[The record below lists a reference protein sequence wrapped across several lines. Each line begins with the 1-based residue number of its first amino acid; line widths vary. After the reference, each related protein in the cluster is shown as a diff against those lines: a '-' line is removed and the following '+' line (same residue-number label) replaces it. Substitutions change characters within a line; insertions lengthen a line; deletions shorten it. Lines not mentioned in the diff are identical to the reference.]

1 MPDLPNRAASEAE
14 LSAALY
20 LLFAEHEARALA
32 LLADSS
38 DPSRLTPEFWQAM
51 QTDIEDALAVHLSRI
66 HEEAAQRMAAGLGL
80 PGSLQTEVANAYV
93 WATQRGYEL
102 STELVANVQASVTEA
117 IARVSLGEV
126 ATLGV
131 VMAALLGP
139 DRAARISATEI
150 TNAVSAGEF
159 DQRDALEERYGVT
172 IVAIWNTR
180 DNDACRTCTRMNR
193 LTEVEFSRYYPSGPG
208 DQVHP
213 TCRCFLT
220 WEII

>member
-1 MPDLPNRAASEAE
+1 MPDLPNRTNEEAA

-20 LLFAEHEARALA
+20 LLFAEHEAEALA
-32 LLADSS
+32 LLDGSAD
-38 DPSRLTPEFWQAM
+38 PARLTPAFWQAM
-51 QTDIEDALAVHLSRI
+51 QQRIEDTLAEQLGRI
-66 HEEAAQRMAAGLGL
+66 HQQAAQRMAAELGL
-80 PGSLQTEVANAYV
+80 AGINSAKVANAYS
-93 WATQRGYEL
+93 WATLRAYQV
-102 STELVANVQASVTEA
+102 STDLVNRIQTSVAEA
-117 IARVSLGEV
+117 AAQVSAAEV

-131 VMAALLGP
+131 AMAVLFAP
-139 DRAARISATEI
+139 ERASRIAATEI

-159 DQRDALEERYGVT
+159 DQRDALEDHYGVK

-213 TCRCFLT
+213 ACRCFLT